1 MQSNLE
7 SKSINHSVSPKVA
20 GSPPPD
26 LGLEQVVIKHVSE
39 LIDHPLNHI
48 LYDKDDDNR
57 DKLRA
62 SLLKSQRKNG
72 HANKEPVYIT
82 KNNYVYSGHR
92 RKWASEEDE
101 TGELGYLRCI
111 IIDRIFDPSWLD
123 NPITEEQE
131 IQLLDDYNEPDIIR
145 NQTSW
150 PVVLRKYSV
159 CNNIHYKK
167 TGKYF
172 DGKERNKWCAE
183 KCSYPTP
190 TFKKMVE
197 IYETGRVDLIKKVE
211 REGYSINKAYT
222 EALNILPP
230 VKLEYDKNRKNWVE
244 FFKERPDCRERVVKY
259 ANDMQQQHLNI
270 NINGKKIPLDDVHGH
285 EQNMIS
291 TNLSNFYMSAMSLVL
306 EEEGFKSFT
315 PREEAGLPDIRIK
328 DLSKPGYHPER
339 IEVKVAKFNG
349 HGSKTYISA
358 GAGATRIVP
367 HTFLL
372 VVYDPESNRQF
383 VVLSDLTKDDWTSN
397 LKNTK
402 CEMGMNIWADNHLHD
417 CVFFHGEGFND
428 SRNVFNMNLK
438 EVS

>member
-1 MQSNLE
+1 MQ
-7 SKSINHSVSPKVA
+7 I
-20 GSPPPD
+20 
-26 LGLEQVVIKHVSE
+26 ITKHISE
-39 LIDHPLNHI
+39 LKDHPLNDV
-48 LYDKDDDNR
+48 LYDKIDDNR

-62 SLLKSQRKNG
+62 SLIKSLKKNG
-72 HANKEPVYIT
+72 YANKEIVYID
-82 KNNYVYSGHR
+82 KNGVVYSGHR

-101 TGELGYLRCI
+101 TGQLGVLRCVE
-111 IIDRIFDPSWLD
+111 IDHTFDPASLE
-123 NPITEEQE
+123 NPILEEKE
-131 IQLLDDYNEPDIIR
+131 IDILDEYNEPDIIR

-150 PVVLRKYSV
+150 SVVLRKYNV
-159 CNNIHYKK
+159 CNNINFKK

-183 KCSYPTP
+183 KCSYPTT

-197 IYETGRVDLIKKVE
+197 IFETGRTDLIKKIE
-211 REGYSINKAYT
+211 IEGYSINKAYK
-222 EALNILPP
+222 EALNVQPP
-230 VKLEYDKNRKNWVE
+230 VQLLEDENRKNWIQ
-244 FFKERPDCRERVVKY
+244 FFKDKPELMEKVVKY
-259 ANDMQQQHLNI
+259 ANDMQQQHYNI
-270 NINGKKIPLDDVHGH
+270 NINGRKIPLDNTHGH

-291 TNLSNFYMSAMSLVL
+291 TNLSNFYMSAVSLVL

-358 GAGATRIVP
+358 GPGATRIVP

-372 VVYDPESNRQF
+372 VVYDPNSNRQF

-402 CEMGMNIWADNHLHD
+402 CEMGMNVWADNHLD
-417 CVFFHGEGFND
+417 ECVIFHGDGYIDN
-428 SRNVFNMNLK
+428 RNVFNMNLK
-438 EVS
+438 EVK

>member
-1 MQSNLE
+1 MQ
-7 SKSINHSVSPKVA
+7 I
-20 GSPPPD
+20 
-26 LGLEQVVIKHVSE
+26 ITKHISE
-39 LIDHPLNHI
+39 LKDHPLNDV
-48 LYDKDDDNR
+48 LYDKVNDNR

-62 SLLKSQRKNG
+62 SLIKSLNKNG
-72 HANKEPVYIT
+72 YANKEIVYID
-82 KNNYVYSGHR
+82 KNGVVYSGHR

-101 TGELGYLRCI
+101 TGQLGVLRCVE
-111 IIDRIFDPSWLD
+111 IDHTFDPASLE
-123 NPITEEQE
+123 NPILEEKE
-131 IQLLDDYNEPDIIR
+131 IDILDEYNEPDIIR

-150 PVVLRKYSV
+150 SVVLRKYNV
-159 CNNIHYKK
+159 CNNINFKK

-183 KCSYPTP
+183 KCSYPTT

-197 IYETGRVDLIKKVE
+197 IFETGRTDLIKKIE
-211 REGYSINKAYT
+211 IEGYSINKAYK
-222 EALNILPP
+222 EALNVQPP
-230 VKLEYDKNRKNWVE
+230 VQLLEDENRKNWIQ
-244 FFKERPDCRERVVKY
+244 FFKDKPELMQKVVKY
-259 ANDMQQQHLNI
+259 ANDMQQQHYNI
-270 NINGKKIPLDDVHGH
+270 NINGRKIPLDNTHGH

-291 TNLSNFYMSAMSLVL
+291 TNLSNFYMSAVSLVL

-358 GAGATRIVP
+358 GPGATRIVP

-372 VVYDPESNRQF
+372 VVYDPNSNRQF
-383 VVLSDLTKDDWTSN
+383 VVLSDITKDDWTSN

-402 CEMGMNIWADNHLHD
+402 CEMGMNVWADNHLD
-417 CVFFHGEGFND
+417 ECVIFHGDGYIDN
-428 SRNVFNMNLK
+428 RNVFNMNLK
-438 EVS
+438 EVK

>member
-1 MQSNLE
+1 MQIITKHIS
-7 SKSINHSVSPKVA
+7 
-20 GSPPPD
+20 D
-26 LGLEQVVIKHVSE
+26 LK
-39 LIDHPLNHI
+39 DHPLNDV
-48 LYDKDDDNR
+48 LYDKVNDNR

-62 SLLKSQRKNG
+62 SLIKSLNKNG
-72 HANKEPVYIT
+72 YANKEIVYID
-82 KNNYVYSGHR
+82 KNGVVYSGHR

-101 TGELGYLRCI
+101 TGQLGVLRCVE
-111 IIDRIFDPSWLD
+111 IDHTFDLASLE
-123 NPITEEQE
+123 NPILEEKE
-131 IQLLDDYNEPDIIR
+131 IDILDEYNEPDIIR

-150 PVVLRKYSV
+150 SVVLRKYNV
-159 CNNIHYKK
+159 CNNINFKK

-183 KCSYPTP
+183 KCSYPTT
-190 TFKKMVE
+190 TFKRMVE
-197 IYETGRVDLIKKVE
+197 IFETGRTDLIKKIE
-211 REGYSINKAYT
+211 IEGYSINKAYK
-222 EALNILPP
+222 EALNVQPP
-230 VKLEYDKNRKNWVE
+230 VQLLEDENRKNWIQ
-244 FFKERPDCRERVVKY
+244 FFKDKPELMEKVVKY
-259 ANDMQQQHLNI
+259 ANDMQQQHYNI
-270 NINGKKIPLDDVHGH
+270 NINGRKIPLDNTHGH

-291 TNLSNFYMSAMSLVL
+291 TNLSNFYMSAVSLVL

-358 GAGATRIVP
+358 GPGATRIVP

-372 VVYDPESNRQF
+372 VVYDPNSNRQF

-402 CEMGMNIWADNHLHD
+402 CEMGMNVWADNHLD
-417 CVFFHGEGFND
+417 ECVIFHGDGYIDN
-428 SRNVFNMNLK
+428 RNVFNMNLK
-438 EVS
+438 EVK

>member
-1 MQSNLE
+1 MQ
-7 SKSINHSVSPKVA
+7 I
-20 GSPPPD
+20 
-26 LGLEQVVIKHVSE
+26 ITKHISE
-39 LIDHPLNHI
+39 LKDHPLNDV
-48 LYDKDDDNR
+48 LYDKIDDNR

-62 SLLKSQRKNG
+62 SLIKSLKKNG
-72 HANKEPVYIT
+72 YANKEIVYID
-82 KNNYVYSGHR
+82 KNGVVYSGHR

-101 TGELGYLRCI
+101 TGQLGELRCVEI
-111 IIDRIFDPSWLD
+111 EHTFDPASLE
-123 NPITEEQE
+123 NPILEEKE
-131 IQLLDDYNEPDIIR
+131 IEILDEYNEPDIIR

-150 PVVLRKYSV
+150 SVVLRKYNV
-159 CNNIHYKK
+159 CNNINFKK

-183 KCSYPTP
+183 KCSYPTT

-197 IYETGRVDLIKKVE
+197 IFETGRTDLIKKIE
-211 REGYSINKAYT
+211 IEGYSINKAYK
-222 EALNILPP
+222 EALNVQPP
-230 VKLEYDKNRKNWVE
+230 VQLLEDENRKNWIQ
-244 FFKERPDCRERVVKY
+244 FFKDKPELMDKVVKY
-259 ANDMQQQHLNI
+259 ANDMQQQHYNI
-270 NINGKKIPLDDVHGH
+270 NINGRKIPLDNTHGH

-291 TNLSNFYMSAMSLVL
+291 TNLSNFYMSAVSLVL

-358 GAGATRIVP
+358 GPGATRIVP

-372 VVYDPESNRQF
+372 VVYDPNSNRQF

-402 CEMGMNIWADNHLHD
+402 CEMGMNVWADNHLD
-417 CVFFHGEGFND
+417 ECVIFHGDGYIDN
-428 SRNVFNMNLK
+428 RNVFNMNLK
-438 EVS
+438 EVK

>member
-1 MQSNLE
+1 MQ
-7 SKSINHSVSPKVA
+7 I
-20 GSPPPD
+20 
-26 LGLEQVVIKHVSE
+26 ITKHISE
-39 LIDHPLNHI
+39 LKDHPLNDV
-48 LYDKDDDNR
+48 LYDKVNDNR

-62 SLLKSQRKNG
+62 SLIKSLNKNG
-72 HANKEPVYIT
+72 YANKEIVYID
-82 KNNYVYSGHR
+82 KNGVVYSGHR

-101 TGELGYLRCI
+101 TGQLGELRCVEI
-111 IIDRIFDPSWLD
+111 EHTFDPASLE
-123 NPITEEQE
+123 NPILEEKE
-131 IQLLDDYNEPDIIR
+131 IEILDEYNEPDIIR

-150 PVVLRKYSV
+150 SVVLRKYNV
-159 CNNIHYKK
+159 CNNINFKK

-183 KCSYPTP
+183 KCSYPTT

-197 IYETGRVDLIKKVE
+197 IFETGRTDLIKKIE
-211 REGYSINKAYT
+211 IEGYSINKAYK
-222 EALNILPP
+222 EALNVQPP
-230 VKLEYDKNRKNWVE
+230 VQLLEDENRKNWIQ
-244 FFKERPDCRERVVKY
+244 FFKDKPELMDKVVKY
-259 ANDMQQQHLNI
+259 ANDMQQQHYNI
-270 NINGKKIPLDDVHGH
+270 NINGRKIPLDNTHGH

-291 TNLSNFYMSAMSLVL
+291 TNLSNFYMSAVSLVL

-358 GAGATRIVP
+358 GPGATRIVP

-372 VVYDPESNRQF
+372 VVYDPNSNRQF

-402 CEMGMNIWADNHLHD
+402 CEMGMNVWADNHLD
-417 CVFFHGEGFND
+417 ECVIFHGDGYIDN
-428 SRNVFNMNLK
+428 RNVFNMNLK
-438 EVS
+438 EVK

>member
-1 MQSNLE
+1 MQ
-7 SKSINHSVSPKVA
+7 I
-20 GSPPPD
+20 
-26 LGLEQVVIKHVSE
+26 ITKHISE
-39 LIDHPLNHI
+39 LKDHPLNDV
-48 LYDKDDDNR
+48 LYDKVNDNR

-62 SLLKSQRKNG
+62 SLIKSLNKNG
-72 HANKEPVYIT
+72 YANKEIVYID
-82 KNNYVYSGHR
+82 KNGVVYSGHR

-101 TGELGYLRCI
+101 TGQLGVLRCVE
-111 IIDRIFDPSWLD
+111 IDHTFDPASLE
-123 NPITEEQE
+123 NPILEEKE
-131 IQLLDDYNEPDIIR
+131 IDILDEYNEPDIIR

-150 PVVLRKYSV
+150 SVVLRKYNV
-159 CNNIHYKK
+159 CNNINFKK

-183 KCSYPTP
+183 KCSYPTT
-190 TFKKMVE
+190 TFKRMVE
-197 IYETGRVDLIKKVE
+197 IFETGRTDLIKKIE
-211 REGYSINKAYT
+211 IEGYSINKAYK
-222 EALNILPP
+222 EALNVQPP
-230 VKLEYDKNRKNWVE
+230 VQLLEDENRKNWIQ
-244 FFKERPDCRERVVKY
+244 FFKDKPELMDKVVKY
-259 ANDMQQQHLNI
+259 ANNMQQQHYNI
-270 NINGKKIPLDDVHGH
+270 NINGRKIPLDDTHGH

-358 GAGATRIVP
+358 GPGATRIVP

-372 VVYDPESNRQF
+372 VVYDPNSNRQF

-402 CEMGMNIWADNHLHD
+402 CEMGMNVWADNHLDD
-417 CVFFHGEGFND
+417 CVIFHGDGYIDN
-428 SRNVFNMNLK
+428 RNVFNMNLK
-438 EVS
+438 EVK

>member
-1 MQSNLE
+1 MQ
-7 SKSINHSVSPKVA
+7 I
-20 GSPPPD
+20 
-26 LGLEQVVIKHVSE
+26 ITKHISE
-39 LIDHPLNHI
+39 LKDHPLNDV
-48 LYDKDDDNR
+48 LYDKIDDNR

-62 SLLKSQRKNG
+62 SLIKSLKKNG
-72 HANKEPVYIT
+72 YANKEIVYID
-82 KNNYVYSGHR
+82 KNGVVYSGHR

-101 TGELGYLRCI
+101 TGQLGELRCVEI
-111 IIDRIFDPSWLD
+111 EHTFDPASLE
-123 NPITEEQE
+123 NPILEEKE
-131 IQLLDDYNEPDIIR
+131 IEILDEYNEPDIIR

-150 PVVLRKYSV
+150 SVVLRKYNV
-159 CNNIHYKK
+159 CNNINFKK

-183 KCSYPTP
+183 KCSYPTT

-197 IYETGRVDLIKKVE
+197 IFETGRTDLIKKIE
-211 REGYSINKAYT
+211 IEGYSINKAYK
-222 EALNILPP
+222 EALNVQPP
-230 VKLEYDKNRKNWVE
+230 VQLLEDENRKNWIQ
-244 FFKERPDCRERVVKY
+244 FFKDKPELMEKVVKY
-259 ANDMQQQHLNI
+259 ANDMQQQHYNI
-270 NINGKKIPLDDVHGH
+270 NINGRKIPLDNTHGH

-291 TNLSNFYMSAMSLVL
+291 TNLSNFYMSAVSLVL

-358 GAGATRIVP
+358 GPGATRIVP

-372 VVYDPESNRQF
+372 VVYDPNSNRQF

-402 CEMGMNIWADNHLHD
+402 CEMGMNVWADNHLD
-417 CVFFHGEGFND
+417 ECVIFHGDGYIDN
-428 SRNVFNMNLK
+428 RNVFNMNLK
-438 EVS
+438 EVK

>member
-1 MQSNLE
+1 MQ
-7 SKSINHSVSPKVA
+7 I
-20 GSPPPD
+20 
-26 LGLEQVVIKHVSE
+26 ITKHISE
-39 LIDHPLNHI
+39 LKDHPLNDV
-48 LYDKDDDNR
+48 LYDKIEDNR

-62 SLLKSQRKNG
+62 SLIKSLKKNG
-72 HANKEPVYIT
+72 YANKEIVYID
-82 KNNYVYSGHR
+82 KNGVVYSGHR

-101 TGELGYLRCI
+101 TGQLGELRCVEI
-111 IIDRIFDPSWLD
+111 EHTFDPASLE
-123 NPITEEQE
+123 NPILEEKE
-131 IQLLDDYNEPDIIR
+131 IEILDEYNEPDIIR

-150 PVVLRKYSV
+150 SVVLRKYNV
-159 CNNIHYKK
+159 CNNINFKK

-183 KCSYPTP
+183 KCSYPTT

-197 IYETGRVDLIKKVE
+197 IFETGRTDLIKKIE
-211 REGYSINKAYT
+211 IEGYSINKAYK
-222 EALNILPP
+222 EALNVQPP
-230 VKLEYDKNRKNWVE
+230 VQLLEDENRKNWIQ
-244 FFKERPDCRERVVKY
+244 FFKDKPELMDKVVKY
-259 ANDMQQQHLNI
+259 ANDMQQQHYNI
-270 NINGKKIPLDDVHGH
+270 NINGRKIPLDNTHGH

-291 TNLSNFYMSAMSLVL
+291 TNLSNFYMSAVSLVL

-358 GAGATRIVP
+358 GPGATRIVP

-372 VVYDPESNRQF
+372 VVYDPNSNRQF

-402 CEMGMNIWADNHLHD
+402 CEMGMNVWADNHLD
-417 CVFFHGEGFND
+417 ECVIFHGDGYIDN
-428 SRNVFNMNLK
+428 RNVFNMNLK
-438 EVS
+438 EVK

>member
-1 MQSNLE
+1 MQ
-7 SKSINHSVSPKVA
+7 I
-20 GSPPPD
+20 
-26 LGLEQVVIKHVSE
+26 ITKHISE
-39 LIDHPLNHI
+39 LKDHPLNDV
-48 LYDKDDDNR
+48 LYDKVNDNR

-62 SLLKSQRKNG
+62 SLIKSLNKNG
-72 HANKEPVYIT
+72 YANKEIVYID
-82 KNNYVYSGHR
+82 KNGVVYSGHR

-101 TGELGYLRCI
+101 TGQLGVLRCVE
-111 IIDRIFDPSWLD
+111 IDHTFDPASLE
-123 NPITEEQE
+123 NPILEEKE
-131 IQLLDDYNEPDIIR
+131 IDILDEYNEPDIIR

-150 PVVLRKYSV
+150 SVVLRKYNV
-159 CNNIHYKK
+159 CNNINFKK

-183 KCSYPTP
+183 KCSYPTT
-190 TFKKMVE
+190 TFKRMVE
-197 IYETGRVDLIKKVE
+197 IFETGRTDLIKKIE
-211 REGYSINKAYT
+211 IEGYSINKAYK
-222 EALNILPP
+222 EALNVQPP
-230 VKLEYDKNRKNWVE
+230 VQLLEDENRKNWIQ
-244 FFKERPDCRERVVKY
+244 FFKDKPELMEKVVKY
-259 ANDMQQQHLNI
+259 ANDMQQQHYNI
-270 NINGKKIPLDDVHGH
+270 NINGRKIPLDNTHGH

-291 TNLSNFYMSAMSLVL
+291 TNLSNFYMSAVSLVL

-358 GAGATRIVP
+358 GPGATRIVP

-372 VVYDPESNRQF
+372 VVYDPNSNRQF

-402 CEMGMNIWADNHLHD
+402 CEMGMNVWADNHLD
-417 CVFFHGEGFND
+417 ECVIFHGDGYIDN
-428 SRNVFNMNLK
+428 RNVFNMNLK
-438 EVS
+438 EVK

>member
-1 MQSNLE
+1 MQ
-7 SKSINHSVSPKVA
+7 I
-20 GSPPPD
+20 
-26 LGLEQVVIKHVSE
+26 ITKHISE
-39 LIDHPLNHI
+39 LKDHPLNDV
-48 LYDKDDDNR
+48 LYDKVNDNR

-62 SLLKSQRKNG
+62 SLIKSLNKNG
-72 HANKEPVYIT
+72 YANKEIVYID
-82 KNNYVYSGHR
+82 KNGVVYSGHR

-101 TGELGYLRCI
+101 TGQLGVLRCVE
-111 IIDRIFDPSWLD
+111 IDHTFDPASLE
-123 NPITEEQE
+123 NPILEEKE
-131 IQLLDDYNEPDIIR
+131 IEILDEYNEPDIIR

-150 PVVLRKYSV
+150 SVVLRKYNV
-159 CNNIHYKK
+159 CNNINFKK

-183 KCSYPTP
+183 KCSYPTT
-190 TFKKMVE
+190 TFKRMVE
-197 IYETGRVDLIKKVE
+197 IFETGRTDLIKKIE
-211 REGYSINKAYT
+211 IEGYSINKAYK
-222 EALNILPP
+222 EALNVQPP
-230 VKLEYDKNRKNWVE
+230 VQLLEDENRKNWIQ
-244 FFKERPDCRERVVKY
+244 FFKDKPELMEKVVKY
-259 ANDMQQQHLNI
+259 ANDMQQQHYNI
-270 NINGKKIPLDDVHGH
+270 NINGRKIPLDNTHGH

-291 TNLSNFYMSAMSLVL
+291 TNLSNFYMSAVSLVL

-358 GAGATRIVP
+358 GPGATRIVP

-372 VVYDPESNRQF
+372 VVYDPNSNRQF

-402 CEMGMNIWADNHLHD
+402 CEMGMNVWADNHLD
-417 CVFFHGEGFND
+417 ECVIFHGDGYIDN
-428 SRNVFNMNLK
+428 RNVFNMNLK
-438 EVS
+438 EVK

>member
-1 MQSNLE
+1 MQ
-7 SKSINHSVSPKVA
+7 I
-20 GSPPPD
+20 
-26 LGLEQVVIKHVSE
+26 ITKHISE
-39 LIDHPLNHI
+39 LKDHPLNDV
-48 LYDKDDDNR
+48 LYDKVNDNR

-62 SLLKSQRKNG
+62 SLIKSLNKNG
-72 HANKEPVYIT
+72 YANKEIVYID
-82 KNNYVYSGHR
+82 KNGVVYSGHR

-101 TGELGYLRCI
+101 TEQLGVLRCVE
-111 IIDRIFDPSWLD
+111 IDHTFDPASLE
-123 NPITEEQE
+123 NPILEEKE
-131 IQLLDDYNEPDIIR
+131 IDILDEYNEPDIIR

-150 PVVLRKYSV
+150 SVVLRKYNV
-159 CNNIHYKK
+159 CNNINFKK

-183 KCSYPTP
+183 KCSYPTT
-190 TFKKMVE
+190 TFKRMVE
-197 IYETGRVDLIKKVE
+197 IFETGRTDLIKKIE
-211 REGYSINKAYT
+211 IEGYSINKAYK
-222 EALNILPP
+222 EALNVQPP
-230 VKLEYDKNRKNWVE
+230 VQLLEDENRKNWIQ
-244 FFKERPDCRERVVKY
+244 FFKDKPELMEKVVKY
-259 ANDMQQQHLNI
+259 ANDMQQQHYNI
-270 NINGKKIPLDDVHGH
+270 NINGRKIPLDNTHGH

-291 TNLSNFYMSAMSLVL
+291 TNLSNFYMSAVSLVL

-358 GAGATRIVP
+358 GPGATRIVP

-372 VVYDPESNRQF
+372 VVYDPNSNRQF

-402 CEMGMNIWADNHLHD
+402 CEMGMNVWADNHLD
-417 CVFFHGEGFND
+417 ECVIFHGDGYIDN
-428 SRNVFNMNLK
+428 RNVFNMNLK
-438 EVS
+438 EVK

>member
-1 MQSNLE
+1 MQ
-7 SKSINHSVSPKVA
+7 I
-20 GSPPPD
+20 
-26 LGLEQVVIKHVSE
+26 ITKHISE
-39 LIDHPLNHI
+39 LKDHPLNDV
-48 LYDKDDDNR
+48 LYDKVNDNR

-62 SLLKSQRKNG
+62 SLIKSLNKNG
-72 HANKEPVYIT
+72 YANKEIVYID
-82 KNNYVYSGHR
+82 KNGVVYSGHR

-101 TGELGYLRCI
+101 TGQLGVLRCVE
-111 IIDRIFDPSWLD
+111 IDHTFDPASLE
-123 NPITEEQE
+123 NPILEEKE
-131 IQLLDDYNEPDIIR
+131 IDILDEYNEPDIIR

-150 PVVLRKYSV
+150 SVVLRKYNV
-159 CNNIHYKK
+159 CNNINFKK

-183 KCSYPTP
+183 KCSYPTT
-190 TFKKMVE
+190 TFKRMVE
-197 IYETGRVDLIKKVE
+197 IFETGRTDLIKKIE
-211 REGYSINKAYT
+211 IEGYSINKAYK
-222 EALNILPP
+222 EALNVQPP
-230 VKLEYDKNRKNWVE
+230 VQLLEDENRKNWIQ
-244 FFKERPDCRERVVKY
+244 FFKDKPELMDKVVKY
-259 ANDMQQQHLNI
+259 ANDMQQQHYNI
-270 NINGKKIPLDDVHGH
+270 NINGRKIPLDNTHGH

-291 TNLSNFYMSAMSLVL
+291 TNLSNFYMSAVSLVL

-358 GAGATRIVP
+358 GPGATRIVP

-372 VVYDPESNRQF
+372 VVYDPNSNRQF

-402 CEMGMNIWADNHLHD
+402 CEMGMNVWADNHLD
-417 CVFFHGEGFND
+417 ECVIFHGDGYIDN
-428 SRNVFNMNLK
+428 RNVFNMNLK
-438 EVS
+438 EVK

>member
-1 MQSNLE
+1 MQ
-7 SKSINHSVSPKVA
+7 I
-20 GSPPPD
+20 
-26 LGLEQVVIKHVSE
+26 ITKHISE
-39 LIDHPLNHI
+39 LKDHPLNDV
-48 LYDKDDDNR
+48 LYDKIEDNR

-62 SLLKSQRKNG
+62 SLIKSLKKNG
-72 HANKEPVYIT
+72 YANKEIVYID
-82 KNNYVYSGHR
+82 KNGVVYSGHR

-101 TGELGYLRCI
+101 TGQLGELRCVEI
-111 IIDRIFDPSWLD
+111 EHTFDPASLE
-123 NPITEEQE
+123 NPILEEKE
-131 IQLLDDYNEPDIIR
+131 IEILDEYNEPDIIR

-150 PVVLRKYSV
+150 SVVLRKYKV
-159 CNNIHYKK
+159 CNNINFKK

-183 KCSYPTP
+183 KCSYPTT

-197 IYETGRVDLIKKVE
+197 IFETGRTDLIKKIE
-211 REGYSINKAYT
+211 IEGYSINKAYK
-222 EALNILPP
+222 EALNVQPP
-230 VKLEYDKNRKNWVE
+230 VQLLEDENRKNWIQ
-244 FFKERPDCRERVVKY
+244 FFKDKPELMDKVVKY
-259 ANDMQQQHLNI
+259 ANDMQQQHYNI
-270 NINGKKIPLDDVHGH
+270 NINGRKIPLDDTHGH

-358 GAGATRIVP
+358 GPGATRIVP

-372 VVYDPESNRQF
+372 VVYDPNSNRQF

-402 CEMGMNIWADNHLHD
+402 CEMGMNVWADNHLD
-417 CVFFHGEGFND
+417 ECVIFHGDGYIDN
-428 SRNVFNMNLK
+428 RNVFNMNLK
-438 EVS
+438 EVK

>member
-1 MQSNLE
+1 MQ
-7 SKSINHSVSPKVA
+7 I
-20 GSPPPD
+20 
-26 LGLEQVVIKHVSE
+26 ITKHISE
-39 LIDHPLNHI
+39 LKDHPLNDV
-48 LYDKDDDNR
+48 LYDKVNDNR

-62 SLLKSQRKNG
+62 SLIKSLNKNG
-72 HANKEPVYIT
+72 YANKEIVYID
-82 KNNYVYSGHR
+82 KNGVVYSGHR

-101 TGELGYLRCI
+101 TGQLGVLRCVE
-111 IIDRIFDPSWLD
+111 IDHTFDPASLE
-123 NPITEEQE
+123 NPILEEKE
-131 IQLLDDYNEPDIIR
+131 IDILDEYNEPDIIR

-150 PVVLRKYSV
+150 SVVLRKYNV
-159 CNNIHYKK
+159 CNNINFKK

-183 KCSYPTP
+183 KCCYPTT
-190 TFKKMVE
+190 TFKRMVE
-197 IYETGRVDLIKKVE
+197 IFETGRTDLIKKIE
-211 REGYSINKAYT
+211 IEGYSINKAYK
-222 EALNILPP
+222 EALNVQPP
-230 VKLEYDKNRKNWVE
+230 VQLLEDENRKNWIQ
-244 FFKERPDCRERVVKY
+244 FFKDKPELMEKVVKY
-259 ANDMQQQHLNI
+259 ANDMQQQHYNI
-270 NINGKKIPLDDVHGH
+270 NINGRKIPLDNTHGH

-291 TNLSNFYMSAMSLVL
+291 TNLSNFYMSAVSLVL

-358 GAGATRIVP
+358 GPGATRIVP

-372 VVYDPESNRQF
+372 VVYDPNSNRQF

-402 CEMGMNIWADNHLHD
+402 CEMGMNVWADNHLD
-417 CVFFHGEGFND
+417 ECVIFHGDGYIDN
-428 SRNVFNMNLK
+428 RNVFNMNLK
-438 EVS
+438 EVK

>member
-1 MQSNLE
+1 MQ
-7 SKSINHSVSPKVA
+7 I
-20 GSPPPD
+20 
-26 LGLEQVVIKHVSE
+26 ITKHISE
-39 LIDHPLNHI
+39 LKDHPLNDV
-48 LYDKDDDNR
+48 LYDKIDDNR

-62 SLLKSQRKNG
+62 SLIKSLKKNG
-72 HANKEPVYIT
+72 YANKEIVYID
-82 KNNYVYSGHR
+82 KNGVVYSGHR

-101 TGELGYLRCI
+101 TGQLGELRCVEI
-111 IIDRIFDPSWLD
+111 EHTFDPVSLE
-123 NPITEEQE
+123 NPILEEKE
-131 IQLLDDYNEPDIIR
+131 IEILDEYNEPDIIR

-150 PVVLRKYSV
+150 SVVLRKYNV
-159 CNNIHYKK
+159 CNNINFKK

-183 KCSYPTP
+183 KCSYPTT

-197 IYETGRVDLIKKVE
+197 IFETGRTDLIKKIE
-211 REGYSINKAYT
+211 IEGYSINKAYK
-222 EALNILPP
+222 EALNVQPP
-230 VKLEYDKNRKNWVE
+230 VQLLEDENRKNWIQ
-244 FFKERPDCRERVVKY
+244 FFKDKPELMDKVVKY
-259 ANDMQQQHLNI
+259 ANDMQQQHYNI
-270 NINGKKIPLDDVHGH
+270 NINGRKIPLDNTHGH

-291 TNLSNFYMSAMSLVL
+291 TNLSNFYMSAVSLVL

-358 GAGATRIVP
+358 GPGATRIVP

-372 VVYDPESNRQF
+372 VVYDPNSNRQF

-402 CEMGMNIWADNHLHD
+402 CEMGMNVWADNHLDD
-417 CVFFHGEGFND
+417 CVIFHGDGYIDN
-428 SRNVFNMNLK
+428 RNVFNMNLK
-438 EVS
+438 EVK

>member
-1 MQSNLE
+1 MQ
-7 SKSINHSVSPKVA
+7 I
-20 GSPPPD
+20 
-26 LGLEQVVIKHVSE
+26 ITKHISE
-39 LIDHPLNHI
+39 LKDHPLNDV
-48 LYDKDDDNR
+48 LYDKVNDNR

-62 SLLKSQRKNG
+62 SLIKSLNKNG
-72 HANKEPVYIT
+72 YANKEIVYID
-82 KNNYVYSGHR
+82 KNGVVYSGHR

-101 TGELGYLRCI
+101 TGQLGVLRCVE
-111 IIDRIFDPSWLD
+111 IDHTFDPASLE
-123 NPITEEQE
+123 NPILEEKE
-131 IQLLDDYNEPDIIR
+131 IDILDEYNEPDIIR

-150 PVVLRKYSV
+150 SVVLRKYNV
-159 CNNIHYKK
+159 CNNINFKK

-183 KCSYPTP
+183 KCSYPTT
-190 TFKKMVE
+190 TFKRMVE
-197 IYETGRVDLIKKVE
+197 IFETGRTDLIKKIE
-211 REGYSINKAYT
+211 IEGYSINKAYK
-222 EALNILPP
+222 EALNVQPP
-230 VKLEYDKNRKNWVE
+230 VQLLEDENRKNWIQ
-244 FFKERPDCRERVVKY
+244 FFKDKPELMEKVVKY
-259 ANDMQQQHLNI
+259 ANDMQQQHYNI
-270 NINGKKIPLDDVHGH
+270 NINGRKIPLDNTHGH

-291 TNLSNFYMSAMSLVL
+291 TNLSNFYMSAVSLVL

-358 GAGATRIVP
+358 GPGATRIVP

-372 VVYDPESNRQF
+372 VVYDPNSNRQF

-402 CEMGMNIWADNHLHD
+402 CEMGMNVWADNHLDD
-417 CVFFHGEGFND
+417 CVIFHGDGYIDN
-428 SRNVFNMNLK
+428 RNVFNMNLK
-438 EVS
+438 EVK

>member
-1 MQSNLE
+1 MQ
-7 SKSINHSVSPKVA
+7 I
-20 GSPPPD
+20 
-26 LGLEQVVIKHVSE
+26 ITKHISE
-39 LIDHPLNHI
+39 LKDHPLNDV
-48 LYDKDDDNR
+48 LYDKVNDNR

-62 SLLKSQRKNG
+62 SLIKSLNKNG
-72 HANKEPVYIT
+72 YANKEIVYID
-82 KNNYVYSGHR
+82 KNGVVYSVNR

-101 TGELGYLRCI
+101 TGQLGVLRCVE
-111 IIDRIFDPSWLD
+111 IDHTFDPASLE
-123 NPITEEQE
+123 NPILEEKE
-131 IQLLDDYNEPDIIR
+131 IDILDEYNEPDIIR

-150 PVVLRKYSV
+150 SVVLRKYNV
-159 CNNIHYKK
+159 CNNINFKK

-183 KCSYPTP
+183 KCSYPTT
-190 TFKKMVE
+190 TFKRMVE
-197 IYETGRVDLIKKVE
+197 IFETGRTDLIKKIE
-211 REGYSINKAYT
+211 IEGYSINKAYK
-222 EALNILPP
+222 EALNVQPP
-230 VKLEYDKNRKNWVE
+230 VQLLEDENRKNWIQ
-244 FFKERPDCRERVVKY
+244 FFKDKPELMEKVVKY
-259 ANDMQQQHLNI
+259 ANDMQQQHYNI
-270 NINGKKIPLDDVHGH
+270 NINGRKIPLDNTHGH

-291 TNLSNFYMSAMSLVL
+291 TNLSNFYMSAVSLVL

-358 GAGATRIVP
+358 GPGATRIVP

-372 VVYDPESNRQF
+372 VVYDPNSNRQF

-402 CEMGMNIWADNHLHD
+402 CEMGMNVWADNHLD
-417 CVFFHGEGFND
+417 ECVIFHGDGYIDN
-428 SRNVFNMNLK
+428 RNVFNMNLK
-438 EVS
+438 EVK

>member
-1 MQSNLE
+1 MQ
-7 SKSINHSVSPKVA
+7 I
-20 GSPPPD
+20 
-26 LGLEQVVIKHVSE
+26 ITKHISE
-39 LIDHPLNHI
+39 LKDHPLNDV
-48 LYDKDDDNR
+48 LYDKIEDNR

-62 SLLKSQRKNG
+62 SLIKSLNKNG
-72 HANKEPVYIT
+72 YANKEIVYID
-82 KNNYVYSGHR
+82 KNGVVYSGHR

-101 TGELGYLRCI
+101 TGQLGELRCVEI
-111 IIDRIFDPSWLD
+111 EHTFDPASLE
-123 NPITEEQE
+123 NPILEEKE
-131 IQLLDDYNEPDIIR
+131 IEILDEYNEPDIIR

-150 PVVLRKYSV
+150 SVVLRKYKV
-159 CNNIHYKK
+159 CNNINFKK

-183 KCSYPTP
+183 KCSYPTT

-197 IYETGRVDLIKKVE
+197 IFETGRTDLIKKIE
-211 REGYSINKAYT
+211 IEGYSINKAYK
-222 EALNILPP
+222 EALNVQPP
-230 VKLEYDKNRKNWVE
+230 VQLLEDENRKNWIQ
-244 FFKERPDCRERVVKY
+244 FFKDKPELMNKVVKY
-259 ANDMQQQHLNI
+259 ANDMQQQHYNI
-270 NINGKKIPLDDVHGH
+270 NINGRKIPLDNTHGH

-291 TNLSNFYMSAMSLVL
+291 TNLSNFYMSAVSLVL

-358 GAGATRIVP
+358 GPGATRIVP

-372 VVYDPESNRQF
+372 VVYDPNSNRQF

-402 CEMGMNIWADNHLHD
+402 CEMGMNVWADNHLD
-417 CVFFHGEGFND
+417 ECVIFHGDGYIDN
-428 SRNVFNMNLK
+428 RNVFNMNLK
-438 EVS
+438 EVK

>member
-1 MQSNLE
+1 MQ
-7 SKSINHSVSPKVA
+7 I
-20 GSPPPD
+20 
-26 LGLEQVVIKHVSE
+26 ITKHISE
-39 LIDHPLNHI
+39 LKDHPLNDV
-48 LYDKDDDNR
+48 LYDKIDDNR

-62 SLLKSQRKNG
+62 SLIKSLKKNG
-72 HANKEPVYIT
+72 YANKEIVYID
-82 KNNYVYSGHR
+82 KNGVVYSGHR

-101 TGELGYLRCI
+101 TGQLGELRCVEI
-111 IIDRIFDPSWLD
+111 EHTFDPASLE
-123 NPITEEQE
+123 NPILEEKE
-131 IQLLDDYNEPDIIR
+131 IEILDEYNEPDIIR

-150 PVVLRKYSV
+150 SVVLRKYNV
-159 CNNIHYKK
+159 CNNINFKK

-183 KCSYPTP
+183 KCSYPTT
-190 TFKKMVE
+190 TFKRMVE
-197 IYETGRVDLIKKVE
+197 IFETGRTDLIKKIE
-211 REGYSINKAYT
+211 IEGYSINKAYK
-222 EALNILPP
+222 EALNVQPP
-230 VKLEYDKNRKNWVE
+230 VQLLEDENRKNWIQ
-244 FFKERPDCRERVVKY
+244 FFKDKPELMDKVVKY
-259 ANDMQQQHLNI
+259 ANDMQQQHYNI
-270 NINGKKIPLDDVHGH
+270 NINGRKIPLDNTHGH

-291 TNLSNFYMSAMSLVL
+291 TNLSNFYMSAVSLVL

-358 GAGATRIVP
+358 GPGATRIVP

-372 VVYDPESNRQF
+372 VVYDPNSNRQF

-402 CEMGMNIWADNHLHD
+402 CEMGMNVWADNHLD
-417 CVFFHGEGFND
+417 ECVIFHGDGYIDN
-428 SRNVFNMNLK
+428 RNVFNMNLK
-438 EVS
+438 EVK

>member
-1 MQSNLE
+1 MQ
-7 SKSINHSVSPKVA
+7 I
-20 GSPPPD
+20 
-26 LGLEQVVIKHVSE
+26 ITKHISE
-39 LIDHPLNHI
+39 LKDHPLNDV
-48 LYDKDDDNR
+48 LYDKIDDNR

-62 SLLKSQRKNG
+62 SLIKSLKKNG
-72 HANKEPVYIT
+72 YANKEIVYID
-82 KNNYVYSGHR
+82 KNGVVYSGHR

-101 TGELGYLRCI
+101 TGQLGELRCVEI
-111 IIDRIFDPSWLD
+111 EHTFDPTSLE
-123 NPITEEQE
+123 NPILEEKE
-131 IQLLDDYNEPDIIR
+131 IEILDEYNEPDIIR

-150 PVVLRKYSV
+150 SVVLRKYNV
-159 CNNIHYKK
+159 CNNINFKK

-183 KCSYPTP
+183 KCSYPTT

-197 IYETGRVDLIKKVE
+197 IFETGRTDLIKKIE
-211 REGYSINKAYT
+211 IEGYSINKAYK
-222 EALNILPP
+222 EALNVQPP
-230 VKLEYDKNRKNWVE
+230 VQLLEDENRKNWIQ
-244 FFKERPDCRERVVKY
+244 FFKDKPELMDKVVKY
-259 ANDMQQQHLNI
+259 ANDMQQQHYNI
-270 NINGKKIPLDDVHGH
+270 NINGRKIPLDNTHGH

-291 TNLSNFYMSAMSLVL
+291 TNLSNFYMSAVSLVL

-358 GAGATRIVP
+358 GPGATRIVP

-372 VVYDPESNRQF
+372 VVYDPNSNRQF

-402 CEMGMNIWADNHLHD
+402 CEMGMNVWADNHLDD
-417 CVFFHGEGFND
+417 CVIFHGDGYIDN
-428 SRNVFNMNLK
+428 RNVFNMNLK
-438 EVS
+438 EVK

>member
-1 MQSNLE
+1 MQ
-7 SKSINHSVSPKVA
+7 I
-20 GSPPPD
+20 
-26 LGLEQVVIKHVSE
+26 ITKHISE
-39 LIDHPLNHI
+39 LKDHPLNDV
-48 LYDKDDDNR
+48 LYDKIDDNR

-62 SLLKSQRKNG
+62 SLIKSLKKNG
-72 HANKEPVYIT
+72 YANKEIVYID
-82 KNNYVYSGHR
+82 KNGVVYSGHR

-101 TGELGYLRCI
+101 TGQLGVLRCVE
-111 IIDRIFDPSWLD
+111 IDHTFDPASLE
-123 NPITEEQE
+123 NPILEEKE
-131 IQLLDDYNEPDIIR
+131 IEILDEYNEPDIIR

-150 PVVLRKYSV
+150 SVVLRKYNV
-159 CNNIHYKK
+159 CNNINFKK

-183 KCSYPTP
+183 KCSYPTT

-197 IYETGRVDLIKKVE
+197 IFETGRTDLIKKIE
-211 REGYSINKAYT
+211 IEGYSINKAYK
-222 EALNILPP
+222 EALNVQPP
-230 VKLEYDKNRKNWVE
+230 VQLLEDENRKNWIQ
-244 FFKERPDCRERVVKY
+244 FFKDKPELMEKVVKY
-259 ANDMQQQHLNI
+259 ANDMQQQHYNI
-270 NINGKKIPLDDVHGH
+270 NINGRKIPLDNTHGH

-291 TNLSNFYMSAMSLVL
+291 TNLSNFYMSAVSLVL

-358 GAGATRIVP
+358 GPGATRIVP

-372 VVYDPESNRQF
+372 VVYDPNSNRQF

-402 CEMGMNIWADNHLHD
+402 CEMGMNVWADNHLD
-417 CVFFHGEGFND
+417 ECVIFHGDGYIDN
-428 SRNVFNMNLK
+428 RNVFNMNLK
-438 EVS
+438 EVK

>member
-1 MQSNLE
+1 VQ
-7 SKSINHSVSPKVA
+7 I
-20 GSPPPD
+20 
-26 LGLEQVVIKHVSE
+26 ITKHISE
-39 LIDHPLNHI
+39 LKDHPLNDV
-48 LYDKDDDNR
+48 LYDKVNDNR

-62 SLLKSQRKNG
+62 SLIKSLNKNG
-72 HANKEPVYIT
+72 YANKEIVYID
-82 KNNYVYSGHR
+82 KNGVVYSGHR

-101 TGELGYLRCI
+101 TGQLGVLRCVE
-111 IIDRIFDPSWLD
+111 IDHTFDPASLE
-123 NPITEEQE
+123 NPILEEKE
-131 IQLLDDYNEPDIIR
+131 IDILDEYNEPDIIR

-150 PVVLRKYSV
+150 SVVLRKYNV
-159 CNNIHYKK
+159 CNNINFKK

-183 KCSYPTP
+183 KCSYPTT

-197 IYETGRVDLIKKVE
+197 IFETGRTDLIKKIE
-211 REGYSINKAYT
+211 IEGYSINKAYK
-222 EALNILPP
+222 EALNVQPP
-230 VKLEYDKNRKNWVE
+230 VQLLEDENRKNWIQ
-244 FFKERPDCRERVVKY
+244 FFKDKPELMEKVVKY
-259 ANDMQQQHLNI
+259 ANDMQQQHYNI
-270 NINGKKIPLDDVHGH
+270 NINGRKIPLDNTHGH

-291 TNLSNFYMSAMSLVL
+291 TNLSNFYMSAVSLVL

-358 GAGATRIVP
+358 GPGATRIVP

-372 VVYDPESNRQF
+372 VVYDPNSNRQF

-402 CEMGMNIWADNHLHD
+402 CEMGMNVWADNHLD
-417 CVFFHGEGFND
+417 ECVIFHGDGYIDN
-428 SRNVFNMNLK
+428 RNVFNMNLK
-438 EVS
+438 EVK

>member
-1 MQSNLE
+1 MQ
-7 SKSINHSVSPKVA
+7 I
-20 GSPPPD
+20 
-26 LGLEQVVIKHVSE
+26 ITKHISE
-39 LIDHPLNHI
+39 LKDHPLNDV
-48 LYDKDDDNR
+48 LYDKVNDNR

-62 SLLKSQRKNG
+62 SLIKSLNKNG
-72 HANKEPVYIT
+72 YANKEIVYID
-82 KNNYVYSGHR
+82 KNGVVYSGHR

-101 TGELGYLRCI
+101 TGQLGVLRCVK
-111 IIDRIFDPSWLD
+111 IDHTFDPASLE
-123 NPITEEQE
+123 NPILEEKE
-131 IQLLDDYNEPDIIR
+131 IDILDEYNEPDIIR

-150 PVVLRKYSV
+150 SVVLRKYNV
-159 CNNIHYKK
+159 CNNINFKK

-183 KCSYPTP
+183 KCSYPTT
-190 TFKKMVE
+190 TFKRMVE
-197 IYETGRVDLIKKVE
+197 IFETGRTDLIKKIE
-211 REGYSINKAYT
+211 IEGYSINKAYK
-222 EALNILPP
+222 EALNVQPP
-230 VKLEYDKNRKNWVE
+230 VQLLEDENRKNWIQ
-244 FFKERPDCRERVVKY
+244 FFKDKPELMEKVVKY
-259 ANDMQQQHLNI
+259 ANDMQQQHYNI
-270 NINGKKIPLDDVHGH
+270 NINGRKIPLDNTHGH

-291 TNLSNFYMSAMSLVL
+291 TNLSNFYMSAVSLVL

-358 GAGATRIVP
+358 GPGATRIVP

-372 VVYDPESNRQF
+372 VVYDPNSNRQF

-402 CEMGMNIWADNHLHD
+402 CEMGMNVWADNHLD
-417 CVFFHGEGFND
+417 ECVIFHGDGYIDN
-428 SRNVFNMNLK
+428 RNVFNMNLK
-438 EVS
+438 EVK

>member
-1 MQSNLE
+1 MQ
-7 SKSINHSVSPKVA
+7 I
-20 GSPPPD
+20 
-26 LGLEQVVIKHVSE
+26 ITKHISE
-39 LIDHPLNHI
+39 LKDHPLNDV
-48 LYDKDDDNR
+48 LYDKVNDNR

-62 SLLKSQRKNG
+62 SLIKSLNKNG
-72 HANKEPVYIT
+72 YANKEIVYID
-82 KNNYVYSGHR
+82 KNGVVYSGHR

-101 TGELGYLRCI
+101 TGQLGELRCVEI
-111 IIDRIFDPSWLD
+111 EHTFDFASLE
-123 NPITEEQE
+123 NPILEEKE
-131 IQLLDDYNEPDIIR
+131 IEILDEYNEPDIIR

-150 PVVLRKYSV
+150 SVVLRKYNV
-159 CNNIHYKK
+159 CNNINFKK

-183 KCSYPTP
+183 KCSYPTT
-190 TFKKMVE
+190 TFKRMVE
-197 IYETGRVDLIKKVE
+197 IFETGRTDLIKKIE
-211 REGYSINKAYT
+211 IEGYSINKAYK
-222 EALNILPP
+222 EALNVQPP
-230 VKLEYDKNRKNWVE
+230 VQLLEDENRKNWIQ
-244 FFKERPDCRERVVKY
+244 FFKDKPELMEKVVKY
-259 ANDMQQQHLNI
+259 ANDMQQQHYNI
-270 NINGKKIPLDDVHGH
+270 NINGRKIPLDNTHGH

-291 TNLSNFYMSAMSLVL
+291 TNLSNFYMSAVSLVL

-358 GAGATRIVP
+358 GPGATRIVP

-372 VVYDPESNRQF
+372 VVYDPNSNRQF

-402 CEMGMNIWADNHLHD
+402 CEMGMNVWADNHLD
-417 CVFFHGEGFND
+417 ECVIFHGDGYIDN
-428 SRNVFNMNLK
+428 RNVFNMNLK
-438 EVS
+438 EVK

>member
-1 MQSNLE
+1 MQ
-7 SKSINHSVSPKVA
+7 I
-20 GSPPPD
+20 
-26 LGLEQVVIKHVSE
+26 ITKHISE
-39 LIDHPLNHI
+39 LKDHPLNDV
-48 LYDKDDDNR
+48 LYDKIEDNR

-62 SLLKSQRKNG
+62 SLIKSLKKNG
-72 HANKEPVYIT
+72 YANKEIVYID
-82 KNNYVYSGHR
+82 KNGVVYSGHR

-101 TGELGYLRCI
+101 TGQLGELRCVEI
-111 IIDRIFDPSWLD
+111 EHTFDPASLE
-123 NPITEEQE
+123 NPILEEKE
-131 IQLLDDYNEPDIIR
+131 IEILDEYNEPDIIR

-150 PVVLRKYSV
+150 SVVLRKYKV
-159 CNNIHYKK
+159 CNNINFKK

-183 KCSYPTP
+183 KCSYPTN

-197 IYETGRVDLIKKVE
+197 IFETGRTDLIKKIE
-211 REGYSINKAYT
+211 IEGYSINKAYK
-222 EALNILPP
+222 EALNVQPP
-230 VKLEYDKNRKNWVE
+230 VQLLEDENRKNWIQ
-244 FFKERPDCRERVVKY
+244 FFKDKPELMDKVVKY
-259 ANDMQQQHLNI
+259 ANDMQQQHYNI
-270 NINGKKIPLDDVHGH
+270 NINGRKIPLDDTHGH

-358 GAGATRIVP
+358 GPGATRIVP

-372 VVYDPESNRQF
+372 VVYDPNSNRQF

-402 CEMGMNIWADNHLHD
+402 CEMGMNVWADNHLDD
-417 CVFFHGEGFND
+417 CVIFHGDGYIDN
-428 SRNVFNMNLK
+428 RNVFNMNLK
-438 EVS
+438 EVK

>member
-1 MQSNLE
+1 MQ
-7 SKSINHSVSPKVA
+7 I
-20 GSPPPD
+20 
-26 LGLEQVVIKHVSE
+26 ITKHISE
-39 LIDHPLNHI
+39 LKDHPLNDV
-48 LYDKDDDNR
+48 LYDKIDDNR

-62 SLLKSQRKNG
+62 SLIKSLKKNG
-72 HANKEPVYIT
+72 YANKEIVYID
-82 KNNYVYSGHR
+82 KNGVVYSGHR

-101 TGELGYLRCI
+101 TGQLGELRCVEI
-111 IIDRIFDPSWLD
+111 EHTFDFASLE
-123 NPITEEQE
+123 NPILEEKE
-131 IQLLDDYNEPDIIR
+131 IEILDEYNEPDIIR

-150 PVVLRKYSV
+150 SVVLRKYNV
-159 CNNIHYKK
+159 CNNINFKK

-183 KCSYPTP
+183 KCSYPTT
-190 TFKKMVE
+190 TFKRMVE
-197 IYETGRVDLIKKVE
+197 IFETGRTDLIKKIE
-211 REGYSINKAYT
+211 IEGYSINKAYK
-222 EALNILPP
+222 EALNVQPP
-230 VKLEYDKNRKNWVE
+230 VQLLEDENRKNWIQ
-244 FFKERPDCRERVVKY
+244 FFKDKPELMEKVVKY
-259 ANDMQQQHLNI
+259 ANDMQQQHYNI
-270 NINGKKIPLDDVHGH
+270 NINGRKIPLDNTHGH

-291 TNLSNFYMSAMSLVL
+291 TNLSNFYMSAVSLVL

-358 GAGATRIVP
+358 GPGATRIVP

-372 VVYDPESNRQF
+372 VVYDPNSNRQF

-402 CEMGMNIWADNHLHD
+402 CEMGMNVWADNHLD
-417 CVFFHGEGFND
+417 ECVIFHGDGYIDN
-428 SRNVFNMNLK
+428 RNVFNMNLK
-438 EVS
+438 EVK

>member
-7 SKSINHSVSPKVA
+7 SKSINSVSPQMA
-20 GSPPPD
+20 GSPPSAN
-26 LGLEQVVIKHVSE
+26 LGQEQVVIKHISE
-39 LIDHPLNHI
+39 LIDHPLNDV
-48 LYDKDDDNR
+48 LYDKVDDNR

-62 SLLKSQRKNG
+62 SLIRCKRKNG
-72 HANKEPVYIT
+72 YANKEPIYIT
-82 KNNYVYSGHR
+82 KNNYVISGHR

-101 TGELGYLRCI
+101 TGELGELRCI
-111 IIDRIFDPSWLD
+111 VLDMIFDPKCLED
-123 NPITEEQE
+123 PTLEQ
-131 IQLLDDYNEPDIIR
+131 IQIELLDEYNEPDIIR

-159 CNNIHYKK
+159 SNNINFKI

-197 IYETGRVDLIKKVE
+197 IYEAGRVDLIKKVE

-222 EALNILPP
+222 EALNIQPP
-230 VKLEYDKNRKNWVE
+230 VKLEYDENRKNWVE

-259 ANDMQQQHLNI
+259 ANDMLQQHLNI
-270 NINGKKIPLDDVHGH
+270 SIKGKKIPLDKVHGH

-328 DLSKPGYHPER
+328 DLSKSGYHPER

-372 VVYDPESNRQF
+372 VVYDPDSNRQF

-402 CEMGMNIWADNHLHD
+402 CEMGMNIWADNHLDD
-417 CVFFHGEGFND
+417 CVFFHGDGFND
-428 SRNVFNMNLK
+428 SRKVFNMNLK
-438 EVS
+438 EVN

>member
-1 MQSNLE
+1 MQ
-7 SKSINHSVSPKVA
+7 I
-20 GSPPPD
+20 
-26 LGLEQVVIKHVSE
+26 ITKHISE
-39 LIDHPLNHI
+39 LKDHPLNDV
-48 LYDKDDDNR
+48 LYDKIEDNR

-62 SLLKSQRKNG
+62 SLIKSLKKNG
-72 HANKEPVYIT
+72 YANKEIVYID
-82 KNNYVYSGHR
+82 KNGVVYSGHR

-101 TGELGYLRCI
+101 TGQLGELRCVEI
-111 IIDRIFDPSWLD
+111 EHTFDPASLE
-123 NPITEEQE
+123 NPILEEKE
-131 IQLLDDYNEPDIIR
+131 IEILDEYNEPDIIR

-150 PVVLRKYSV
+150 SVVLRKYNV
-159 CNNIHYKK
+159 CNNINFKK

-183 KCSYPTP
+183 KCSYPTT

-197 IYETGRVDLIKKVE
+197 IFETGRTDLIKKIE
-211 REGYSINKAYT
+211 IEGYSINKAYK
-222 EALNILPP
+222 EALNVQPP
-230 VKLEYDKNRKNWVE
+230 VQLLEDENRKNWIQ
-244 FFKERPDCRERVVKY
+244 FFKDKPELMDKVVKY
-259 ANDMQQQHLNI
+259 ANDMQQQHYNI
-270 NINGKKIPLDDVHGH
+270 NINGRKIPLDNTHGH

-291 TNLSNFYMSAMSLVL
+291 TNLSNFYMSAVSLVL

-358 GAGATRIVP
+358 GPGATRIVP

-372 VVYDPESNRQF
+372 VVYDPNSNRQF
-383 VVLSDLTKDDWTSN
+383 VVLSDLTKNDWTSN

-402 CEMGMNIWADNHLHD
+402 CEMGMNVWADNHLD
-417 CVFFHGEGFND
+417 ECVIFHGDGYIDN
-428 SRNVFNMNLK
+428 RNVFNMNLK
-438 EVS
+438 EVK

>member
-1 MQSNLE
+1 MQ
-7 SKSINHSVSPKVA
+7 I
-20 GSPPPD
+20 
-26 LGLEQVVIKHVSE
+26 ITKHISE
-39 LIDHPLNHI
+39 LKDHPLNDV
-48 LYDKDDDNR
+48 LYDKIDDNR

-62 SLLKSQRKNG
+62 SLIKSLKKNG
-72 HANKEPVYIT
+72 YANKEIVYID
-82 KNNYVYSGHR
+82 KNGVVYSGHR

-101 TGELGYLRCI
+101 TGQLGELRCVEI
-111 IIDRIFDPSWLD
+111 EHTFDFASLE
-123 NPITEEQE
+123 NPILEEKE
-131 IQLLDDYNEPDIIR
+131 IDILDEYNEPDIIR

-150 PVVLRKYSV
+150 SVVLRKYNV
-159 CNNIHYKK
+159 CNNINFKK

-183 KCSYPTP
+183 KCSYPTT

-197 IYETGRVDLIKKVE
+197 IFETGRTDLIKKIE
-211 REGYSINKAYT
+211 IEGYSINKAYK
-222 EALNILPP
+222 EALNVQPP
-230 VKLEYDKNRKNWVE
+230 VQLLEDENRKNWIQ
-244 FFKERPDCRERVVKY
+244 FFKDKPELMDKVVKY
-259 ANDMQQQHLNI
+259 ANDMQQQHYNI
-270 NINGKKIPLDDVHGH
+270 NINGRKIPLDNTHGH

-291 TNLSNFYMSAMSLVL
+291 TNLSNFYMSAVSLVL

-358 GAGATRIVP
+358 GPGATRIVP

-372 VVYDPESNRQF
+372 VVYDPNSNRQF

-402 CEMGMNIWADNHLHD
+402 CEMGMNVWADNHLD
-417 CVFFHGEGFND
+417 ECVIFHGDGYIDN
-428 SRNVFNMNLK
+428 RNVFNMNLK
-438 EVS
+438 EVK

>member
-1 MQSNLE
+1 MQ
-7 SKSINHSVSPKVA
+7 I
-20 GSPPPD
+20 
-26 LGLEQVVIKHVSE
+26 ITKHISE
-39 LIDHPLNHI
+39 LKDHPLNDV
-48 LYDKDDDNR
+48 LYDKIDDNR

-62 SLLKSQRKNG
+62 SLIKSLKKNG
-72 HANKEPVYIT
+72 YANKEIVYID
-82 KNNYVYSGHR
+82 KNGVVYSGHR

-101 TGELGYLRCI
+101 TGQLGVLRCVE
-111 IIDRIFDPSWLD
+111 IDHTFDPASLE
-123 NPITEEQE
+123 NPILEEKE
-131 IQLLDDYNEPDIIR
+131 IDILDEYNEPDIIR

-150 PVVLRKYSV
+150 SVVLRKYNV
-159 CNNIHYKK
+159 CNNINFKK

-183 KCSYPTP
+183 KCSYPTT

-197 IYETGRVDLIKKVE
+197 IFETGRTDLIKKIE
-211 REGYSINKAYT
+211 IEGYSINKAYK
-222 EALNILPP
+222 EALNVQPP
-230 VKLEYDKNRKNWVE
+230 VQLLEDENRKNWIQ
-244 FFKERPDCRERVVKY
+244 FFKDKPELMDKVVKY
-259 ANDMQQQHLNI
+259 ANDMQQQHYNI
-270 NINGKKIPLDDVHGH
+270 NINGRKIPLDNTHGH

-291 TNLSNFYMSAMSLVL
+291 TNLSNFYMSAVSLVL

-358 GAGATRIVP
+358 GPGATRIVP

-372 VVYDPESNRQF
+372 VVYDPNSNRQF

-402 CEMGMNIWADNHLHD
+402 CEMGMNVWADNHLD
-417 CVFFHGEGFND
+417 ECVIFHGDGYIDN
-428 SRNVFNMNLK
+428 RNVFNMNLK
-438 EVS
+438 EVK

>member
-1 MQSNLE
+1 MQ
-7 SKSINHSVSPKVA
+7 I
-20 GSPPPD
+20 
-26 LGLEQVVIKHVSE
+26 ITKHISE
-39 LIDHPLNHI
+39 LKDHPLNDV
-48 LYDKDDDNR
+48 LYDKIDDNR

-62 SLLKSQRKNG
+62 SLIKSLNKNG
-72 HANKEPVYIT
+72 YANKEIVYID
-82 KNNYVYSGHR
+82 KNGVVYSGHR

-101 TGELGYLRCI
+101 TGQLGVLRCVE
-111 IIDRIFDPSWLD
+111 IDHTFDPASLE
-123 NPITEEQE
+123 NPILEEKE
-131 IQLLDDYNEPDIIR
+131 IEILDEYNEPDIIR

-150 PVVLRKYSV
+150 SVVLRKYNV
-159 CNNIHYKK
+159 CNNINFKK

-183 KCSYPTP
+183 KCSYPTT

-197 IYETGRVDLIKKVE
+197 IFETGRTDLIKKIE
-211 REGYSINKAYT
+211 IEGYSINKAYK
-222 EALNILPP
+222 EALNVQPP
-230 VKLEYDKNRKNWVE
+230 VQLLEDENRKNWIQ
-244 FFKERPDCRERVVKY
+244 FFKDKPELMDKVVKY
-259 ANDMQQQHLNI
+259 ANDMQQQHYNI
-270 NINGKKIPLDDVHGH
+270 NINGRKIPLDNTHGH

-291 TNLSNFYMSAMSLVL
+291 TNLSNFYMSAVSLVL

-358 GAGATRIVP
+358 GPGATRIVP

-372 VVYDPESNRQF
+372 VVYDPNSNRQF

-402 CEMGMNIWADNHLHD
+402 CEMGMNVWADNHLD
-417 CVFFHGEGFND
+417 ECVIFHGDGYIDN
-428 SRNVFNMNLK
+428 RNVFNMNLK
-438 EVS
+438 EVK

>member
-1 MQSNLE
+1 MQ
-7 SKSINHSVSPKVA
+7 I
-20 GSPPPD
+20 
-26 LGLEQVVIKHVSE
+26 ITKHISE
-39 LIDHPLNHI
+39 LKDHPLNDV
-48 LYDKDDDNR
+48 LYDKIDDNR

-62 SLLKSQRKNG
+62 SLIKSLKKNG
-72 HANKEPVYIT
+72 YANKEIVYID
-82 KNNYVYSGHR
+82 KNGVVYSGHR

-101 TGELGYLRCI
+101 TGQLGELRCVEI
-111 IIDRIFDPSWLD
+111 EHTFDFASLE
-123 NPITEEQE
+123 NPILEEKE
-131 IQLLDDYNEPDIIR
+131 IEILDEYNEPDIIR

-150 PVVLRKYSV
+150 SVVLRKYNV
-159 CNNIHYKK
+159 CNNINFKK

-183 KCSYPTP
+183 KCSYPTT

-197 IYETGRVDLIKKVE
+197 IFETGRTDLIKKIE
-211 REGYSINKAYT
+211 IEGYSINKAYK
-222 EALNILPP
+222 EALNVQPP
-230 VKLEYDKNRKNWVE
+230 VQLLEDENRKNWIQ
-244 FFKERPDCRERVVKY
+244 FFKDKPELMDKVVKY
-259 ANDMQQQHLNI
+259 ANDMQQQHYNI
-270 NINGKKIPLDDVHGH
+270 NINGRKIPLDNTHGH

-291 TNLSNFYMSAMSLVL
+291 TNLSNFYMSAVSLVL

-358 GAGATRIVP
+358 GPGATRIVP

-372 VVYDPESNRQF
+372 VVYDPNSNRQF

-402 CEMGMNIWADNHLHD
+402 CEMGMNVWADNHLD
-417 CVFFHGEGFND
+417 ECVIFHGDGYIDN
-428 SRNVFNMNLK
+428 RNVFNMNLK
-438 EVS
+438 EVK